1 MKVKALEGTNKS
13 EFTVILPIDLEVS
26 DLSEEIQ
33 KAISK
38 LGELKIIKK
47 FELKD
52 DNAFHIKTLERIKE
66 QKADLWKFSIKFNEI
81 TD

>member
-33 KAISK
+33 K
-38 LGELKIIKK
+38 
-47 FELKD
+47 
-52 DNAFHIKTLERIKE
+52 
-66 QKADLWKFSIKFNEI
+66 
-81 TD
+81 